1 MTEKK
6 SKLKQL
12 REYFTLMATY
22 FQLNHF
28 LSVTM
33 FKFYILPATVIVNV
47 SKHLQYWPEHL
58 VVLSFVLTFSL
69 AFGLTAEKQALCDS
83 G

>member
-12 REYFTLMATY
+12 REYFTLMATH

-47 SKHLQYWPEHL
+47 SKHLQS
-58 VVLSFVLTFSL
+58 VAGTLSGAKFCFDFFSC
-69 AFGLTAEKQALCDS
+69 FWSNCGKTS
-83 G
+83 TV